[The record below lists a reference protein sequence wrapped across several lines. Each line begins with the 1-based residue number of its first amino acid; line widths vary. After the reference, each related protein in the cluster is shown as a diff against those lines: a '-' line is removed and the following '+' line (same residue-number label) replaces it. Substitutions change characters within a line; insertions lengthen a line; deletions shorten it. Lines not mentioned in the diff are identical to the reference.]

1 MSEMAVAKR
10 DIPAS
15 VAIDATIESVVLSL
29 SMKVSSRLGL
39 RPAQTFP
46 LDSLLL
52 LCNIGNAEAMN
63 SADVYRT
70 AASALT
76 PGAAVNVNWVTPVP
90 SAFITNM
97 FSFSLVTGRFAVKY
111 IS

>member
-1 MSEMAVAKR
+1 MSEMAVPSVISLHR
-10 DIPAS
+10 

-29 SMKVSSRLGL
+29 SMKVSRLGL
-39 RPAQTFP
+39 RPAQAFP